1 MASKIKTV
9 RTDSGL
15 VLIGDIGGTKTDL
28 AVVSLAEGVR
38 THLARRRYH
47 SADYPDL
54 ETIVRD
60 FLDVIGLPIHHACF
74 DVAGPVIEG
83 RARLTN
89 LPWAVDASA
98 LRVALALQV
107 VWVLN
112 DLSAIA
118 HAVPLLK
125 DTDLATLNPGVPA
138 PHGAMA
144 VIAPG
149 TGLGEAFLVFNGS
162 GYSDYPSEGGHA
174 DFAPPT
180 PALTNLLRYL
190 QARFDHVSYEIVCSG
205 IGIPHLYE
213 FFRDTGVPESEDFAS
228 ELAASEDPT
237 HLILDSGLGHA
248 TASALCEASLDAF
261 VTILG
266 AEASNLALKV
276 FAAGGVFLAG
286 GIPRHI
292 LPALTDGRFMA
303 TFRRKGRFS
312 GLLDTIPVHVVT
324 NADVALL
331 GTARFAFDALL
342 ARDAA
347 GKRGAALQRSRR
359 RPQG

>member
-1 MASKIKTV
+1 MASRIETV
-9 RTDSGL
+9 HTDSRL

-28 AVVSLAEGVR
+28 AVVSSTEGVR

-60 FLDVIGLPIHHACF
+60 FLDVIDLPVSHACF

-98 LRVALALQV
+98 LRVALALQL

-125 DTDLATLNPGVPA
+125 GTDLRTLNTGAPA

-162 GYSDYPSEGGHA
+162 TYSDYASEGGHA

-213 FFRDTGVPESEDFAS
+213 FFRDTGMSESEDFAS

-237 HLILDSGLGHA
+237 RLILESGLGRA

-276 FAAGGVFLAG
+276 FATGGVFLAG
-286 GIPRHI
+286 GIPRYI
-292 LPALTDGRFMA
+292 LPALSDGRFMA
-303 TFRRKGRFS
+303 MFRRKGRFS
-312 GLLDTIPVHVVT
+312 ELLETIPVHVVT

-331 GTARFAFDALL
+331 GVARFAFDAL
-342 ARDAA
+342 AGDTA
-347 GKRGAALQRSRR
+347 GKRDTAL
-359 RPQG
+359 